1 MCHIVNQT
9 KNKTKTKNIMK
20 DNRSIKDSYYIEQDN
35 YTLEVFYHYYSER
48 DTNYEELE
56 IEKVILN
63 GDTDVTGLYWDYI
76 DLEDEIMNSLD
87 L

>member
-1 MCHIVNQT
+1 M
-9 KNKTKTKNIMK
+9 KNDRN
-20 DNRSIKDSYYIEQDN
+20 IKDSYYVEQDN

-63 GDTDVTGLYWDYI
+63 NSIDITDLYWHYI
-76 DLEDEIMNSLD
+76 DLEDEIIESID
-87 L
+87 

>member
-1 MCHIVNQT
+1 
-9 KNKTKTKNIMK
+9 MK
-20 DNRSIKDSYYIEQDN
+20 DNVNIKDSYYIEQDN

-63 GDTDVTGLYWDYI
+63 GGIDITDLYWDYI
-76 DLEDEIMNSLD
+76 DLEDVIIESLK
-87 L
+87 

>member
-1 MCHIVNQT
+1 LCHIVNQT

-63 GDTDVTGLYWDYI
+63 GDTDVTDLYWDYI

>member
-1 MCHIVNQT
+1 
-9 KNKTKTKNIMK
+9 MK
-20 DNRSIKDSYYIEQDN
+20 SNRSIKDSYYIEQDN
-35 YTLEVFYHYYSER
+35 YTLEVFYHYYSET

-63 GDTDVTGLYWDYI
+63 GDTDVTNLYWDYI
-76 DLEDEIMNSLD
+76 DLEDTIIQSLD

>member
-1 MCHIVNQT
+1 
-9 KNKTKTKNIMK
+9 MK
-20 DNRSIKDSYYIEQDN
+20 SNRSIKDSYYIEQDN

-48 DTNYEELE
+48 DTNYEDLE

-63 GDTDVTGLYWDYI
+63 GDTDVTDLYWDYI
-76 DLEDEIMNSLD
+76 DLEDTIIQSLD

>member
-1 MCHIVNQT
+1 LYHIINQT
-9 KNKTKTKNIMK
+9 KNKTKNIMK

-63 GDTDVTGLYWDYI
+63 GDTDVTDLYWDCI

>member
-1 MCHIVNQT
+1 
-9 KNKTKTKNIMK
+9 MK
-20 DNRSIKDSYYIEQDN
+20 DNVNIKDSYYIEQDN

-63 GDTDVTGLYWDYI
+63 GGTDITDLYWDYI
-76 DLEDEIMNSLD
+76 DLEDVIIESLK
-87 L
+87 

>member
-1 MCHIVNQT
+1 
-9 KNKTKTKNIMK
+9 MK
-20 DNRSIKDSYYIEQDN
+20 DNISIKDSYYIEQDN

-63 GDTDVTGLYWDYI
+63 GGTDITDLYWDYI
-76 DLEDEIMNSLD
+76 DLEDVIIQSLK
-87 L
+87 

>member
-1 MCHIVNQT
+1 MFHIVNQT
-9 KNKTKTKNIMK
+9 KTKTKTKNIMK

-76 DLEDEIMNSLD
+76 DLEDEIINSLD

>member
-9 KNKTKTKNIMK
+9 KNKTKNKNIMK

-63 GDTDVTGLYWDYI
+63 GDTDVTDLYWDYI

>member
-1 MCHIVNQT
+1 MFHIVNQT
-9 KNKTKTKNIMK
+9 KTKTKTKNIMK

>member
-1 MCHIVNQT
+1 
-9 KNKTKTKNIMK
+9 MK
-20 DNRSIKDSYYIEQDN
+20 DNRSIKDSYYIEQEN

-63 GDTDVTGLYWDYI
+63 GDTDVTDLYWDYI

>member
-1 MCHIVNQT
+1 
-9 KNKTKTKNIMK
+9 MK

-63 GDTDVTGLYWDYI
+63 GDTDVTDLYWDYI
-76 DLEDEIMNSLD
+76 DLEDEITNSLD

>member
-63 GDTDVTGLYWDYI
+63 GDTDVTDLYWDYI

>member
-1 MCHIVNQT
+1 MFHIVNQN

-20 DNRSIKDSYYIEQDN
+20 DNISIKDSYYIEQDN

-63 GDTDVTGLYWDYI
+63 GGTDITDLYWDYI
-76 DLEDEIMNSLD
+76 DLEDVIIESLK
-87 L
+87 

>member
-1 MCHIVNQT
+1 M
-9 KNKTKTKNIMK
+9 KNNI
-20 DNRSIKDSYYIEQDN
+20 NIKDSYYIEQYN

-63 GDTDVTGLYWDYI
+63 GGTDITDLYWDYI
-76 DLEDEIMNSLD
+76 DLEDVIIESLK
-87 L
+87 

>member
-1 MCHIVNQT
+1 
-9 KNKTKTKNIMK
+9 MK
-20 DNRSIKDSYYIEQDN
+20 DNISIKDSYYIEQDN

-63 GDTDVTGLYWDYI
+63 GGTDITDLYWDYI
-76 DLEDEIMNSLD
+76 DLEDVIIESLK
-87 L
+87 

>member
-1 MCHIVNQT
+1 LFHIVNQT
-9 KNKTKTKNIMK
+9 KTKTKTKNIMK

>member
-1 MCHIVNQT
+1 
-9 KNKTKTKNIMK
+9 MK

-63 GDTDVTGLYWDYI
+63 GDTDVTDLYWDYI

>member
-1 MCHIVNQT
+1 
-9 KNKTKTKNIMK
+9 MK

>member
-1 MCHIVNQT
+1 
-9 KNKTKTKNIMK
+9 MK
-20 DNRSIKDSYYIEQDN
+20 DNINIKDSYYIEQDN

-63 GDTDVTGLYWDYI
+63 GGTDITDLYWDYI
-76 DLEDEIMNSLD
+76 DLEDVIIQSLK
-87 L
+87 

>member
-1 MCHIVNQT
+1 LYLCSEF
-9 KNKTKTKNIMK
+9 KTKNIMK
-20 DNRSIKDSYYIEQDN
+20 SNRSIKDSYYIEQDN

-48 DTNYEELE
+48 DTNYEDLE

-63 GDTDVTGLYWDYI
+63 GDTDVTDLYWDYI
-76 DLEDEIMNSLD
+76 DLEDTIIQSLD

>member
-1 MCHIVNQT
+1 
-9 KNKTKTKNIMK
+9 MK
-20 DNRSIKDSYYIEQDN
+20 SNRSIKDSYYIEQDN

-63 GDTDVTGLYWDYI
+63 GDTDVTDLYWDYI
-76 DLEDEIMNSLD
+76 DLEDTIIQSLD

>member
-1 MCHIVNQT
+1 MYHIINQT
-9 KNKTKTKNIMK
+9 KNKTKNIMK

-63 GDTDVTGLYWDYI
+63 GDTDVTDLYWDCI

>member
-1 MCHIVNQT
+1 M
-9 KNKTKTKNIMK
+9 KNNT
-20 DNRSIKDSYYIEQDN
+20 SIKDSYYIEQDN

-63 GDTDVTGLYWDYI
+63 GGIDITDLYWDYI
-76 DLEDEIMNSLD
+76 DLEDVIIESLK
-87 L
+87 

>member
-1 MCHIVNQT
+1 MYLCSEF
-9 KNKTKTKNIMK
+9 KTKNIMK
-20 DNRSIKDSYYIEQDN
+20 SNRSIKDSYYIEQDN

-48 DTNYEELE
+48 DTNYEDLE

-63 GDTDVTGLYWDYI
+63 GDTDVTDLYWDYI
-76 DLEDEIMNSLD
+76 DLEDTIIQSLD